1 MHGNS
6 QLQLPV
12 HLDRDGLAIAV
23 QVSALRHDMQRVE
36 QLSHGG
42 SN

>member
-1 MHGNS
+1 MHWNA
-6 QLQLPV
+6 QLQFP
-12 HLDRDGLAIAV
+12 LDLDCDGLAIAV

-42 SN
+42 LN